1 MAIISQNRRINPLD
15 INRNVTIG
23 VAFPLD
29 EVNIFKGTETVR
41 EQVKSNL
48 INLLLTEK
56 GERVNEPNFGVGLK
70 QILFEQ
76 NINKEEIEERINFQI
91 NFFIPGFVFG
101 IGYLLYSIY
110 GMKKQIGNIGHDAH
124 FGGAVGGYIIT
135 LLLAPRLLEQD
146 LTMMLF
152 MGLPIAVL
160 FIMQKLG
167 KI

>member
-76 NINKEEIEERINFQI
+76 NINKGELEEKISFQI
-91 NFFIPGFVFG
+91 NFYIPEIQLISVEVGE
-101 IGYLLYSIY
+101 IDDEHKLYLTIAYRFKTDGST
-110 GMKKQIGNIGHDAH
+110 DAVTTT
-124 FGGAVGGYIIT
+124 F
-135 LLLAPRLLEQD
+135 Q
-146 LTMMLF
+146 
-152 MGLPIAVL
+152 
-160 FIMQKLG
+160 
-167 KI
+167 

>member
-1 MAIISQNRRINPLD
+1 MAIINQSRRINPLD

-70 QILFEQ
+70 KILFEQ
-76 NINKEEIEERINFQI
+76 HLNKEELEEKINFQI
-91 NFFIPGFVFG
+91 NFYIPEIQLITAEVGEIDDDHRV
-101 IGYLLYSIY
+101 YLTIAYKFKTDGST
-110 GMKKQIGNIGHDAH
+110 DA
-124 FGGAVGGYIIT
+124 
-135 LLLAPRLLEQD
+135 
-146 LTMMLF
+146 LTTTF
-152 MGLPIAVL
+152 
-160 FIMQKLG
+160 Q
-167 KI
+167 

>member
-1 MAIISQNRRINPLD
+1 MAIINQSRRINPLD

-76 NINKEEIEERINFQI
+76 QLNKEELEEKINFQI
-91 NFFIPGFVFG
+91 NFYIPEIQLITAEVGEIDDDHRV
-101 IGYLLYSIY
+101 YLTISYKFKTD
-110 GMKKQIGNIGHDAH
+110 GTTDAVTTT
-124 FGGAVGGYIIT
+124 F
-135 LLLAPRLLEQD
+135 Q
-146 LTMMLF
+146 
-152 MGLPIAVL
+152 
-160 FIMQKLG
+160 
-167 KI
+167 

>member
-1 MAIISQNRRINPLD
+1 MAYISENRRINPLD

-29 EVNIFKGTETVR
+29 EVNIFKGTETIK

-76 NINKEEIEERINFQI
+76 QLNKEELKEKINFQI
-91 NFFIPGFVFG
+91 NFYIPEIQLITAEVGEIDDDHRV
-101 IGYLLYSIY
+101 YLTISYKFKTD
-110 GMKKQIGNIGHDAH
+110 GTTDAVTTT
-124 FGGAVGGYIIT
+124 F
-135 LLLAPRLLEQD
+135 Q
-146 LTMMLF
+146 
-152 MGLPIAVL
+152 
-160 FIMQKLG
+160 
-167 KI
+167 